1 MKKVILFLFSL
12 FFFCYSVYADDFDIT
27 GEYVTLYNMNEDTLL
42 YSKNDTKKT
51 SIASLTKMM
60 TTLVAIEE
68 IDNLDKIV
76 TIKEKDF
83 EGIVGYS
90 KAGFKV
96 GDKVT
101 YRDLLYGIIL
111 PSGADAVNA
120 VVNNTLGYDKF
131 IKKMNETAKKI
142 GMNDTS
148 YANPIGKDDENNYS
162 TSNDLA
168 KLLKYALK
176 NKTFKT
182 IFTTKNYKTSNGL
195 NLESTVN
202 RYENILNTNEI
213 KGAKSGFTK
222 DAGRC
227 LASITTLNNVDYL
240 LVVINSSTTSP
251 YNAIKDTIT
260 ILKGIRDKYEAHH
273 KVKITDE
280 AIKAAVELSSR
291 YINDRYLPDKAI
303 DLMDEAAS
311 KVKLASLTAPKEV
324 KKIEEKI
331 GEIVKEKE
339 DAINVQDFEK
349 AAKLRDKEQ
358 KEKEKLEKVKLEWE
372 QKNQIKETKVTE
384 EDIAGIVSNWTGVPV
399 VKLTEAEADKLK
411 NLEAELHK
419 RVIGQDEAI
428 VAVAKAIRRGRVGLK
443 DPNRPIGSFLFLGPT
458 GVGKTELSK
467 ALAESLFGN
476 EDAMIRIDM
485 SEYMEGHS
493 VSKLIGSPP
502 GYVGFDDGGQLTE
515 KIRRKPYS
523 VILFD
528 EIEKAHPDVMNM
540 LLQIL
545 DDGRL
550 TDAQGRTVNFK
561 NTVII
566 MTSNIG
572 ARLITDKTTLGFSAV
587 DKKDETQKEY
597 ESIKKD
603 VMGELK
609 KQFRPEFINR
619 IDEIIVFHKLNNEDI
634 KQIIDIMINQVTKRM
649 QEKGYNLEIEDSV
662 KELIAKKGI
671 DTNYG
676 ARPLKRAIQNI
687 LEDRVAEEILDGNI
701 KQNKKAIIK
710 AEDDK
715 IVIK

>member
-1 MKKVILFLFSL
+1 MKKAVFFLFSL

-76 TIKEKDF
+76 TIKERDF
-83 EGIVGYS
+83 EGTVGYS

-148 YANPIGKDDENNYS
+148 YANPVGKDDENNYS

-176 NKTFKT
+176 NETFKT

-260 ILKGIRDKYEAHH
+260 IYDYYNNNYGYKNIINDDTFIKEIPVDFSKEKTYKITGSEDIEKYLKNNTEVTYKYVGSDKVTFNT
-273 KVKITDE
+273 KKGSKLGVVKIYDGDVLLATSNVYLE
-280 AIKAAVELSSR
+280 NNIEYYPIITYIMIGIAVIFVLL
-291 YINDRYLPDKAI
+291 I
-303 DLMDEAAS
+303 
-311 KVKLASLTAPKEV
+311 V
-324 KKIEEKI
+324 KKK
-331 GEIVKEKE
+331 KK
-339 DAINVQDFEK
+339 K
-349 AAKLRDKEQ
+349 K
-358 KEKEKLEKVKLEWE
+358 
-372 QKNQIKETKVTE
+372 
-384 EDIAGIVSNWTGVPV
+384 
-399 VKLTEAEADKLK
+399 
-411 NLEAELHK
+411 H
-419 RVIGQDEAI
+419 
-428 VAVAKAIRRGRVGLK
+428 RR
-443 DPNRPIGSFLFLGPT
+443 
-458 GVGKTELSK
+458 
-467 ALAESLFGN
+467 
-476 EDAMIRIDM
+476 
-485 SEYMEGHS
+485 
-493 VSKLIGSPP
+493 
-502 GYVGFDDGGQLTE
+502 
-515 KIRRKPYS
+515 RR
-523 VILFD
+523 
-528 EIEKAHPDVMNM
+528 
-540 LLQIL
+540 
-545 DDGRL
+545 R
-550 TDAQGRTVNFK
+550 
-561 NTVII
+561 
-566 MTSNIG
+566 
-572 ARLITDKTTLGFSAV
+572 
-587 DKKDETQKEY
+587 
-597 ESIKKD
+597 
-603 VMGELK
+603 
-609 KQFRPEFINR
+609 
-619 IDEIIVFHKLNNEDI
+619 
-634 KQIIDIMINQVTKRM
+634 
-649 QEKGYNLEIEDSV
+649 
-662 KELIAKKGI
+662 
-671 DTNYG
+671 
-676 ARPLKRAIQNI
+676 
-687 LEDRVAEEILDGNI
+687 
-701 KQNKKAIIK
+701 
-710 AEDDK
+710 
-715 IVIK
+715 